1 MGKLKD
7 CAVIALGGNAILARN
22 EKGTIEEQASN
33 LKRTAEAIINVAEE
47 GMSIVI
53 THGNG
58 PQIGAIL
65 IQNEMAKEIV
75 PSMPIDVCVAESQ
88 GMLGYMIEKALRNAA
103 AQRDQE
109 IQIAAVLT
117 QTVVHPNDPDFKAP
131 SKPVGPF
138 YDEGTASKL
147 TKERGYRMIEDS
159 GRGWRRVVPSPA
171 PIRVIE
177 APTIRQLVEKGF
189 MVIANGGGGIPVLEE
204 GRRTIGV
211 EAVIDK
217 DLSSQKLATQI
228 RASTLLL
235 LTDVR
240 KVYLNFAKPN
250 QVELDQLTVEEAY
263 KYLRDGQF
271 HRGSMEPK
279 VKAAA
284 EFVESGG
291 KLAAIGSL
299 DDAYNVLKGRSGTQ
313 ILSDRD

>member
-1 MGKLKD
+1 MKD
-7 CAVIALGGNAILARN
+7 CTVIALGGNAIVSRD

-33 LKRTAEAIINVAEE
+33 LKKTAEAIIDVARE
-47 GMSIVI
+47 GMSVVV

-65 IQNEMAKEIV
+65 IQNEMAKETV

-88 GMLGYMIEKALRNAA
+88 GLIGYLIEKALRDAA
-103 AQRDQE
+103 AERNLDL
-109 IQIAAVLT
+109 QIAAVLT
-117 QTVVHPNDPDFKAP
+117 QTLVRPDDPDFKAP

-138 YDEGTASKL
+138 YDELTASRL
-147 TKERGYRMIEDS
+147 AKEQGYRMIEDS

-171 PIRVIE
+171 PIEVIE

-189 MVIANGGGGIPVLEE
+189 MVIANGGGGIPVIQKDGL
-204 GRRTIGV
+204 TIGV

-228 RASTLLL
+228 GASTLLL

-240 KVYLNFAKPN
+240 KVYLNFGKPN
-250 QVELDQLTVEEAY
+250 QSEIDQMTAEEAY
-263 KYLRDGQF
+263 KYLRQGQF
-271 HRGSMEPK
+271 HKGSMEPK
-279 VKAAA
+279 VRAAA
-284 EFVESGG
+284 EFVKSGG

-299 DDAYNVLKGRSGTQ
+299 DDAYNTLKGRSGTR